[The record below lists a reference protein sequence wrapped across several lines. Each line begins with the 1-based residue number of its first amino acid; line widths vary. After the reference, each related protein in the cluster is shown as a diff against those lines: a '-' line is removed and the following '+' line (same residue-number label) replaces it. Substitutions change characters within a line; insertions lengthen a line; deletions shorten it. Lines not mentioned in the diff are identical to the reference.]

1 MELNINV
8 KDYISDSDIEEMC
21 KQSVR
26 RYIDKQLSQFTNIK
40 DFISEAVYGS
50 ISGEFLKVIF
60 QENPEAVEKALQQLR
75 KLVKDGEFISSY
87 SLFGN
92 SIEPDAHDRYYR
104 PATYKR
110 ATYINTLV
118 QDMLKEN
125 EEALKEKVKE
135 LAFKRVEASTLK
147 GIDEGDF
154 DLSYYILDALRK
166 GLTNDQL

>member
-87 SLFGN
+87 SLFGY
-92 SIEPDAHDRYYR
+92 SIEPDANDRYYR
-104 PATYKR
+104 PAIYKR
-110 ATYINTLV
+110 ATYINNLV
-118 QDMLKEN
+118 QDMLKDN
-125 EEALKEKVKE
+125 KEALKEKIKE
-135 LAFKRVEASTLK
+135 LAFSRVEASTLK
-147 GIDEGDF
+147 GINEGDF

-166 GLTNDQL
+166 GLRKDD

>member
-8 KDYISDSDIEEMC
+8 KDYISDSGIEEMC

-50 ISGEFLKVIF
+50 VSGEFLKVIF
-60 QENPEAVEKALQQLR
+60 QENPEAVEEALRQLR
-75 KLVKDGEFISSY
+75 KLVKDGEFISGY
-87 SLFGN
+87 SLFGY
-92 SIEPDAHDRYYR
+92 SIEPDASDRCYR

-110 ATYINTLV
+110 ATYINNLV
-118 QDMLKEN
+118 KDMLKDN
-125 EEALKEKVKE
+125 EEALKDKIKE
-135 LAFKRVEASTLK
+135 IAFNRVEASTLK

-166 GLTNDQL
+166 GLKRD

>member
-1 MELNINV
+1 MELTINV
-8 KDYISDSDIEEMC
+8 EDYISESDIKEMC

-26 RYIDKQLSQFTNIK
+26 SYIDKQISQFTNIK

-60 QENPEAVEKALQQLR
+60 QENPEVVEEALRQLR

-87 SLFGN
+87 ALFGY
-92 SIEPDAHDRYYR
+92 SIEPDAHDSYYR
-104 PATYKR
+104 PATYQR

-118 QDMLKEN
+118 QNMLKEN
-125 EEALKEKVKE
+125 EEAIKDKIKEI
-135 LAFKRVEASTLK
+135 AFSRVEASTLK
-147 GIDEGDF
+147 GINDEDF

-166 GLTNDQL
+166 GLRKDD

>member
-1 MELNINV
+1 MELTINV
-8 KDYISDSDIEEMC
+8 EDYISESDIKEMC

-26 RYIDKQLSQFTNIK
+26 SYIDKQISQFTNIK

-60 QENPEAVEKALQQLR
+60 QENPEAVEEALRQLR

-87 SLFGN
+87 ALFGY
-92 SIEPDAHDRYYR
+92 SIEPDANDRYYR
-104 PATYKR
+104 PATYAR

-118 QDMLKEN
+118 QNMLKEN
-125 EEALKEKVKE
+125 EEDLRERIKEI
-135 LAFKRVEASTLK
+135 AFKRVEASTLK
-147 GIDEGDF
+147 GIDNGDF

-166 GLTNDQL
+166 GLRKEN

>member
-1 MELNINV
+1 MELTVNV
-8 KDYISDSDIEEMC
+8 EDYISESDIKEMC

-26 RYIDKQLSQFTNIK
+26 SYIDKQIGQFTNIK

-60 QENPEAVEKALQQLR
+60 QENPEAVDEALRQLR

-87 SLFGN
+87 ALFGY
-92 SIEPDAHDRYYR
+92 SIEPDASDRYYR

-110 ATYINTLV
+110 ATYINSLV
-118 QDMLKEN
+118 QSMLKEN
-125 EEALKEKVKE
+125 EGAIKDKIKE
-135 LAFKRVEASTLK
+135 LAFSRVEASTLK
-147 GIDEGDF
+147 GIDDGDF

-166 GLTNDQL
+166 GLRKEN

>member
-1 MELNINV
+1 MELTINV
-8 KDYISDSDIEEMC
+8 EDYISESDIKEIC

-26 RYIDKQLSQFTNIK
+26 SYIDKQISQFTNIK

-50 ISGEFLKVIF
+50 ISGEFLKAIF
-60 QENPEAVEKALQQLR
+60 QENPEAVDEALRQLR

-87 SLFGN
+87 ALFGY
-92 SIEPDAHDRYYR
+92 SIEPDASDRYYR

-118 QDMLKEN
+118 QNMLKEN
-125 EEALKEKVKE
+125 EGAIKGKIKEI
-135 LAFKRVEASTLK
+135 AFSRVEASTLK
-147 GIDEGDF
+147 GLNDGDF

-166 GLTNDQL
+166 GLRKEN

>member
-1 MELNINV
+1 MELTINV
-8 KDYISDSDIEEMC
+8 EDYISESDIKEIC

-26 RYIDKQLSQFTNIK
+26 SYIDRQISQFTNIK

-60 QENPEAVEKALQQLR
+60 QENPEAVEEALRQLR

-87 SLFGN
+87 SLFGY
-92 SIEPDAHDRYYR
+92 SIEPDDHDRYYR
-104 PATYKR
+104 PATYAR

-118 QDMLKEN
+118 QNMLKEN
-125 EEALKEKVKE
+125 EEDLKKRIKE
-135 LAFKRVEASTLK
+135 ISFKRVEASTLK
-147 GIDEGDF
+147 GINDENF

-166 GLTNDQL
+166 GLRKEN

>member
-1 MELNINV
+1 MELTINV
-8 KDYISDSDIEEMC
+8 EDYVSESDIKEMC

-26 RYIDKQLSQFTNIK
+26 SYIDRQISQFTNIK

-87 SLFGN
+87 SLFGY
-92 SIEPDAHDRYYR
+92 SIEPDDHDRYYR

-125 EEALKEKVKE
+125 EEDLRERIKEI
-135 LAFKRVEASTLK
+135 AFSRVEASTLK
-147 GIDEGDF
+147 GIDDEDF

-166 GLTNDQL
+166 GLRKD

>member
-1 MELNINV
+1 MELTINV
-8 KDYISDSDIEEMC
+8 EDYISESDIKEMC

-26 RYIDKQLSQFTNIK
+26 DYIDKQVKQFTSIK

-60 QENPEAVEKALQQLR
+60 QENHEAVEEALRQLR
-75 KLVKDGEFISSY
+75 KLIKDGEFIASY
-87 SLFGN
+87 SLFGYN
-92 SIEPDAHDRYYR
+92 IEPNDHDRYYR

-110 ATYINTLV
+110 ATYINNLV
-118 QDMLKEN
+118 QDMLREN
-125 EEALKEKVKE
+125 EGALKEKVKE

-166 GLTNDQL
+166 GLRKDN

>member
-1 MELNINV
+1 MELKINIE
-8 KDYISDSDIEEMC
+8 DYVSEDDIKQMC

-26 RYIDKQLSQFTNIK
+26 SYIDKQISQFTNIK

-60 QENPEAVEKALQQLR
+60 QENPEAVDKALHQLR

-87 SLFGN
+87 ALFGY
-92 SIEPDAHDRYYR
+92 SIEPDDHDRYYR

-110 ATYINTLV
+110 ASYINTLV
-118 QDMLKEN
+118 QNMLKEN
-125 EEALKEKVKE
+125 EEAIKNKIKEI
-135 LAFKRVEASTLK
+135 AFSRVEASTLK
-147 GIDEGDF
+147 GIDDGDF

-166 GLTNDQL
+166 GLK

>member
-1 MELNINV
+1 MELTINV
-8 KDYISDSDIEEMC
+8 EDYISESDIKEIC

-26 RYIDKQLSQFTNIK
+26 SYIDKQISQFTNIK

-60 QENPEAVEKALQQLR
+60 QENPEAVEEALRQLR

-87 SLFGN
+87 ALFGY
-92 SIEPDAHDRYYR
+92 SIEPDASDRYYR
-104 PATYKR
+104 PATYAR

-118 QDMLKEN
+118 KDMLKEN
-125 EEALKEKVKE
+125 EEALREKIKEI
-135 LAFKRVEASTLK
+135 AFKRVEASTLK
-147 GIDEGDF
+147 GIDDEDF

-166 GLTNDQL
+166 GLRKDN

>member
-1 MELNINV
+1 MELTINV
-8 KDYISDSDIEEMC
+8 EDYISESDIKEIC

-26 RYIDKQLSQFTNIK
+26 SYIDKQISQFTNIK

-60 QENPEAVEKALQQLR
+60 QENPEAVDKALHQLR
-75 KLVKDGEFISSY
+75 KLVKDGEFISGY
-87 SLFGN
+87 SLFGYD
-92 SIEPDAHDRYYR
+92 IEPDAHDSYYR

-118 QDMLKEN
+118 QNMLKEN
-125 EEALKEKVKE
+125 EEAIKNKIKEI
-135 LAFKRVEASTLK
+135 AFSRVEASTLK
-147 GIDEGDF
+147 GIDDGDF

-166 GLTNDQL
+166 GLRKD

>member
-1 MELNINV
+1 MELTINV
-8 KDYISDSDIEEMC
+8 EDYISESDIKEMC

-26 RYIDKQLSQFTNIK
+26 SYIDKQISQFTNIK

-60 QENPEAVEKALQQLR
+60 QENPEAVEEALRQLK

-87 SLFGN
+87 SLFGY
-92 SIEPDAHDRYYR
+92 SIEPDASDRYYR
-104 PATYKR
+104 PATYAR

-118 QDMLKEN
+118 QNMLKEN
-125 EEALKEKVKE
+125 EEAIRDKIKEI
-135 LAFKRVEASTLK
+135 AFSRVEASTLK
-147 GIDEGDF
+147 GINDGDF

-166 GLTNDQL
+166 GLRKED